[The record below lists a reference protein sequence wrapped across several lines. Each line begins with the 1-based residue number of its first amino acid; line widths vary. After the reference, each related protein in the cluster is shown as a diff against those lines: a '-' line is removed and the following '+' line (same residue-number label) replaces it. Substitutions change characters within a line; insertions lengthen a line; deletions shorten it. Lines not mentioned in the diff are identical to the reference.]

1 MEKNNKTN
9 YHDELN
15 KKNITNSKYFLRN
28 QIFLYFRNESQNI
41 LSPARTTIRTEN
53 IYPIIENQF
62 THEIYFSFNDTEM
75 LPLNIAKSTY
85 GGLWASQ
92 LLKKANYAYKDTIE
106 IAISFEDLGV
116 NIGENVEFCII
127 AATNTNLNEV
137 YPQDVL
143 LSLKR

>member
-1 MEKNNKTN
+1 
-9 YHDELN
+9 
-15 KKNITNSKYFLRN
+15 
-28 QIFLYFRNESQNI
+28 
-41 LSPARTTIRTEN
+41 
-53 IYPIIENQF
+53 
-62 THEIYFSFNDTEM
+62 M

-137 YPQDVL
+137 YPQDIL